1 MSNQFSGNESN
12 LIRGLRLKISPVCD
26 DMDLIDYEELY
37 DELFSRM
44 EHSVGAQIRPVN
56 KDEDDG
62 GDA

>member
-1 MSNQFSGNESN
+1 MSSKLSEKESDQ
-12 LIRGLRLKISPVCD
+12 IRGHRLKISPICD
-26 DMDLIDYEELY
+26 ADLVDYEELY

-56 KDEDDG
+56 KDKDDG